1 MKDGFIKVAAVTPD
15 IEVGNTA
22 YNTEQ
27 IIQCMDR
34 AWKECIRL
42 LVFPELCISGYTC
55 NDLFLQNIL
64 LDGCLEGLERIRSAS
79 GTKDMLIG
87 TCRK

>member
-27 IIQCMDR
+27 IIQCIGL
-34 AWKECIRL
+34 AGKEDVRL

-64 LDGCLEGLERIRSAS
+64 LEV
-79 GTKDMLIG
+79 
-87 TCRK
+87 

>member
-27 IIQCMDR
+27 IIQCISLPEKKMSGFWSSRSFVSQDIPVMISFCKISFWR
-34 AWKECIRL
+34 AVWR
-42 LVFPELCISGYTC
+42 VWNRSVQRPGPMTC
-55 NDLFLQNIL
+55 
-64 LDGCLEGLERIRSAS
+64 
-79 GTKDMLIG
+79 
-87 TCRK
+87 

>member
-27 IIQCMDR
+27 IIQCM
-34 AWKECIRL
+34 
-42 LVFPELCISGYTC
+42 
-55 NDLFLQNIL
+55 
-64 LDGCLEGLERIRSAS
+64 
-79 GTKDMLIG
+79 
-87 TCRK
+87 

>member
-27 IIQCMDR
+27 IIQCMEH
-34 AWKECIRL
+34 AETECAKV
-42 LVFPELCISGYTC
+42 LVFPELCIPGYTC
-55 NDLFLQNIL
+55 NDLLQHISAHFAKMIFRFISSWP
-64 LDGCLEGLERIRSAS
+64 GTRERIRAY
-79 GTKDMLIG
+79 L
-87 TCRK
+87 